1 MPPVCEEARQH
12 RLVEASRHGF
22 AEGVASVFSILGRGR
37 PAPVLIRR
45 DLGSLDDDLLAL
57 QRDCERLLDGTS

>member
-1 MPPVCEEARQH
+1 MPPVCEKGRKR
-12 RLVEASRHGF
+12 RLTEASRRGLTD
-22 AEGVASVFSILGRGR
+22 GVASVFSILGRGR

-45 DLGSLDDDLLAL
+45 DLGSLEDDLLAL